1 MIPFLIKATKDK
13 GRRQGKK
20 IMATGNTIPPAVG
33 NIDTATPPHVEL
45 PPANETLWQ
54 EDCAAPISERERRIA
69 SGPNY
74 PVIFWL
80 VLLHVGALAAPFF
93 ITWQGVT
100 ISLVLYWLTGSI
112 GVCLGYHRLLTH
124 GAFKTHRPIRW
135 IIALIG
141 GLSGEG
147 SAIDWVANHR
157 KHHAHSDHDGDP
169 HSPRDGAWWAHMF
182 WLGWTIHGEEL
193 EAHLSRWAPDL
204 AKDRGMRWLGKM
216 FLPIHILSGVLL
228 LVAGYGI
235 GGAHTAVSLLVW
247 GLFVRLV
254 VVLHATWLVNSASHM
269 WGYRNYETT
278 DDSRNNW
285 LVAMFTFGEGWHNN
299 HHAYPRMAKQGH
311 RWWELDPTF
320 AVIRL
325 MQWTGLAWDVVDY
338 KHRSDVDKT

>member
-1 MIPFLIKATKDK
+1 METVNTNNQTLSN
-13 GRRQGKK
+13 
-20 IMATGNTIPPAVG
+20 GNLTVPPPVG
-33 NIDTATPPHVEL
+33 LDSEEAD
-45 PPANETLWQ
+45 ASLWQ
-54 EDCAAPISERERRIA
+54 EDRAAPITERERTTA

-80 VLLHVGALAAPFF
+80 VLLHVGALAAPFCF
-93 ITWQGVT
+93 SWQG
-100 ISLVLYWLTGSI
+100 LVIALALYWLTGSV

-124 GAFKTHRPIRW
+124 GAFKTYKPVRW
-135 IIALIG
+135 VIASIG

-147 SAIDWVANHR
+147 SAVDWVANHR

-169 HSPRDGAWWAHMF
+169 HSPRDGAWWSHVF

-193 EAHLSRWAPDL
+193 DAHLKRWAPDL
-204 AKDRGMRWLGKM
+204 AKDRGMRWLATM
-216 FLPIHILSGVLL
+216 FLPIQILSGIL
-228 LVAGYGI
+228 LVAAGYLA
-235 GGAHTAVSLLVW
+235 GGMSLAISFLVW

-254 VVLHATWLVNSASHM
+254 IVLHATWLVNSASHI
-269 WGYRNYETT
+269 WGYRSYETT

-285 LVAMFTFGEGWHNN
+285 LVALLTFGEGWHNN

-325 MQWTGLAWDVVDY
+325 MQWSGLAWDVVDY
-338 KHRSDVDKT
+338 KQRSGSQSEEQ